1 MNTIAIGNKKIKN
14 LYFGSQKIRKVYIG
28 NTLIF
33 DADNQEQDIVVFENI
48 LTINNAQFSSGVIG
62 EGTLD

>member
-1 MNTIAIGNKKIKN
+1 MNTIAIGNKKIKG
-14 LYFGSQKIRKVYIG
+14 LYFGPQKVKKIYIG

-33 DADNQEQDIVVFENI
+33 DTDAQEQDIVVFENI